1 VSSITSVV
9 KSLDAAIA
17 PARVFTVE
25 QLLAQSLAGPR
36 LGAELLGGFGLLALL
51 LAAMGTYG
59 VMSYSVSQRTREIG
73 LRMALGARRAD
84 VLRLIVASGMAMVS
98 VGVLAGLGLSTLL
111 TQSMSTLLYGIGLF
125 DAPSFLGTA
134 ALLILVALAACLI
147 PARRASRVDPM
158 IALRYE

>member
-1 VSSITSVV
+1 MV
-9 KSLDAAIA
+9 KSLDSAIA
-17 PARVFTVE
+17 PARIFTVE

-147 PARRASRVDPM
+147 PARRAARVDPM